1 MEGDGDE
8 KGVRAADAGRQGE
21 DQAHR
26 VWNLRSQGEPNSLPS
41 AHNHAGLLI
50 ITMPHGS
57 SLAERQG
64 FVIHNPL
71 LITNN
76 GSSRNHGSTPKSS
89 RDLSRGLS
97 NVVFRAGSI

>member
-50 ITMPHGS
+50 ITTPHGS

-64 FVIHNPL
+64 FIIHNPL

-89 RDLSRGLS
+89 LDLSRGLS